1 MIFDFGMYVID
12 IDVEKTAAYHQK
24 DSRITCDCL
33 GCRNFDGAVRKLPL
47 EILGFFEKL
56 GVDPAKPEVLSIDYA
71 PSKETMAYSGFYYL
85 CGTVMKGEDPWKQ
98 VGAGAFQLDEKC
110 LLPMGQDFAVYFA
123 APRHGIVDPDFPKPI
138 LELQFI
144 CTLPWTMEQ
153 LHHYHNQL

>member
-71 PSKETMAYSGFYYL
+71 PSKETMAYSGCYYL
-85 CGTVMKGEDPWKQ
+85 CGRMLRGENPWKQ
-98 VGAGAFQLDEKC
+98 VSAGCFQLDERYS
-110 LLPMGQDFAVYFA
+110 LSLGQNFFVWFSE
-123 APRHGIVDPDFPKPI
+123 PCHGILDPAFPKPV
-138 LELQFI
+138 LEMQFSCI
-144 CTLPWTMEQ
+144 LPWRMEQ
-153 LHHYHNQL
+153 PHSYHNYL